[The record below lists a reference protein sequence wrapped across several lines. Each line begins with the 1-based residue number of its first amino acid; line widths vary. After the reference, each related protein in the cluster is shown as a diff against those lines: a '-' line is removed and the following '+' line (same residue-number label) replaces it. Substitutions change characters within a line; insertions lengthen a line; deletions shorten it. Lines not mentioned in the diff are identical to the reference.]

1 MHQKTLWIGVSL
13 VGLVI
18 VGVPAFKLFVLTWT
32 PELYARYF
40 KPVLGPAED
49 AAWLKSLLNAT
60 SPSNILLQAQV
71 SFENFQDQMPGAVS
85 RDCPGLAKKV
95 IAATEEKLAESG
107 GVLVSHG
114 DLKQIFN
121 KYRNSILCK
130 GVFEG
135 KGDLPSGVYIVS
147 EDKKGVYWKY
157 DPNSFANQI
166 MALPEVQILQQ
177 LNAE

>member
-18 VGVPAFKLFVLTWT
+18 VGVPAFKLFVIFLN
-32 PELYARYF
+32 PVLYARY
-40 KPVLGPAED
+40 PVLGPAKD
-49 AAWLKSLLNAT
+49 GVWLESLLNAT

-130 GVFEG
+130 GFFEG